1 MYTDKFGNTLNI
13 GDHVVIE
20 DVIDKDDN
28 DIVFEIKIINNTW
41 TLVPMDKKLNHS
53 PFNNLSIEAEFN
65 KNTLTKI

>member
-1 MYTDKFGNTLNI
+1 MYTDKHGNTLSI
-13 GDHVVIE
+13 GDHVVI
-20 DVIDKDDN
+20 DKVDYIDGN

-53 PFNNLSIEAEFN
+53 LFNNLSLVAEFK

>member
-1 MYTDKFGNTLNI
+1 MYTDKLGNTLSV
-13 GDHVVIE
+13 GDHVVI
-20 DVIDKDDN
+20 DNVIDIDDN

-53 PFNNLSIEAEFN
+53 LFNNLSLVAEFK